1 MRSQLLSWTRPLR
14 WLGFVWILAGSSVLG
29 STYTSATS
37 QRPNIIYILADDLG
51 YGDVSALNPQG
62 KIKTPRL
69 DQLAAQGM
77 TFTEAHSTAAVCTPS
92 RYSILTGRYSWRS
105 TLKSGVLGGFGKPL
119 LEPGRLTVAE
129 LLKQHGYQTACL
141 GKWHLGLDWERQ
153 VAASD
158 KNEGDEGAR
167 IDFTKPIK
175 RGPTTLG
182 FDYFFG
188 ISASLDMPPYVFIE
202 NDRVTALPTI
212 SEGRLVGA
220 DGEKTRAGPQVP
232 GFEAVDVLP
241 TLTRKAISFI
251 EQNSATSPGQKP
263 FFLYLP
269 LPAPHTPTAPTKE
282 WLGKSGLSE
291 YADFVMQTD
300 DSIGQILAAL
310 DRNHIASN
318 TIVIFTSDNGCAPAS
333 GFQFLQ
339 AHGHDPSAGRRGH
352 KADIFDGGHRI
363 PLLVR
368 WPTRVAAGG
377 KSDAF
382 VSLVDLMATCAELLS
397 AKLPDHA
404 GEDSISFLPQ
414 LLGKTT
420 THSREVLVESSNN
433 GSFAIREGKWKLLL
447 CPDSG
452 GWSFPRPGSA
462 EAKAL
467 PRFQLYD
474 QHVDPTEKTNLVSQ
488 HPDVVQRLGRRMRDY
503 IRNGRS
509 TPGASQPNAP
519 TRQWPQTQWLD
530 QFADV
535 K

>member
-1 MRSQLLSWTRPLR
+1 MSCHHSSGTRSLCWGWFAAVS
-14 WLGFVWILAGSSVLG
+14 VWIAASS
-29 STYTSATS
+29 SADSVATTA
-37 QRPNIIYILADDLG
+37 RPNIVFILADDLG
-51 YGDVSALNPQG
+51 YGDVSALNPHG

-77 TFTEAHSTAAVCTPS
+77 TFSEAHSTAAVCTPS
-92 RYSILTGRYSWRS
+92 RYSIMTGRYNWRS

-119 LEPGRLTVAE
+119 IEPGRLTVAE
-129 LLKQHGYQTACL
+129 LLKQHGYQTACF
-141 GKWHLGLDWERQ
+141 GKWHLGLDWERR
-153 VAASD
+153 AAAPD
-158 KNEGDEGAR
+158 NDQTDEGAR

-202 NDRVTALPTI
+202 NDRVTDLPTI

-220 DGEKTRAGPQVP
+220 DGEKTRVGPQVP

-251 EQNSATSPGQKP
+251 DQQSTNGPGQKP

-269 LPAPHTPTAPTKE
+269 LPSPHTPTAPTKE

-310 DRNHIASN
+310 DRNNIASN
-318 TIVIFTSDNGCAPAS
+318 TVVIFTSDNGCAPAS
-333 GFQFLQ
+333 GFQYLQ
-339 AHGHDPSAGRRGH
+339 DHGHDPSAGRRGH

-368 WPTRVAAGG
+368 WPARVAAGS

-382 VSLVDLMATCAELLS
+382 ICLGDFMATCAELLN
-397 AKLPDHA
+397 AKLPDNA
-404 GEDSISFLPQ
+404 GEDSISFLP
-414 LLGKTT
+414 LLQGSPTAQ
-420 THSREVLVESSNN
+420 SRKVLVESSNN
-433 GSFAIREGKWKLLL
+433 GSFAIREAKWKLVF

-452 GWSFPRPGSA
+452 GWSNPRPGSSA
-462 EAKAL
+462 AKGL

-474 QHVDPTEKTNLVSQ
+474 QQTDPAEKTNLVSR
-488 HPDVVQRLGRRMRDY
+488 HPEIVQRLGQLMRDY

-509 TPGASQPNAP
+509 TPGASQQNAP
-519 TRQWPQTQWLD
+519 TKQWPQTQWLD

>member
-1 MRSQLLSWTRPLR
+1 MAVARIATAVVVDS
-14 WLGFVWILAGSSVLG
+14 G
-29 STYTSATS
+29 ATS
-37 QRPNIIYILADDLG
+37 TRPNIIYILADDLG

-62 KIKTPRL
+62 KIKTPHL
-69 DQLAAQGM
+69 DRLAAQGM

-92 RYSILTGRYSWRS
+92 RYSILTGRYNWRS

-119 LEPGRLTVAE
+119 IEPGQLTVAE
-129 LLKQHGYQTACL
+129 LLRQHGYQTACL
-141 GKWHLGLDWERQ
+141 GKWHLGLDWERR
-153 VAASD
+153 ATSSS
-158 KNEGDEGAR
+158 KEENDEGAR

-212 SEGRLVGA
+212 PAGRLVGA
-220 DGEKTRAGPQVP
+220 DGEKTRVGPQVP

-241 TLTRKAISFI
+241 TLTRKAIEFI
-251 EQNSATSPGQKP
+251 EQNTANSAGQKP

-269 LPAPHTPTAPTKE
+269 LPSPHTPTAPTKE

-300 DSIGQILAAL
+300 DSIGQILATL
-310 DRNHIASN
+310 ERNNIASN
-318 TIVIFTSDNGCAPAS
+318 TVVIFTSDNGCAPAS

-339 AHGHDPSAGRRGH
+339 EHGHDPSAGRRGH

-368 WPTRVAAGG
+368 WPAHVPAGS
-377 KSDAF
+377 KSEAF
-382 VSLVDLMATCAELLS
+382 VSLVDFIATCADLLS
-397 AKLPDHA
+397 AKLPDNA
-404 GEDSISFLPQ
+404 GEDSIRFLPQ
-414 LLGKTT
+414 LLSKSATG
-420 THSREVLVESSNN
+420 SREVLVESSNN
-433 GSFAIREGKWKLLL
+433 GSLAIREAKWKLVF

-452 GWSFPRPGSA
+452 GWSNPRPGSDS
-462 EAKAL
+462 AKGL
-467 PRFQLYD
+467 PRLQLYD
-474 QHVDPTEKTNLVSQ
+474 QQTDPAEKTNLVSQ
-488 HPDVVQRLGRRMRDY
+488 HPEVVQRLGRLMRDY

-509 TPGASQPNAP
+509 TPGVPQQNAP
-519 TRQWPQTQWLD
+519 TKQWPQTQWLD